1 MQLKRYKEFNEGS
14 KIKNALKSEFQIG
27 VDHIRNI
34 LKENPLVSDLKEIPK
49 SGKDF
54 IWKFKLKE
62 EFPFEI
68 ELKLPF
74 KNFII
79 YFTHI
84 ESINRYG
91 DNAFETLERLVEDS
105 GYYINNIISKY
116 TKFEEEKRD
125 FELDYPIEDI
135 KNWTNDI
142 KDFDDI
148 GDFKIE
154 SLNYGDDRPNS
165 KSLNWVLGWQS
176 KPGYLLGFIL
186 NKPLYQKIYNQEV
199 RLVCGRDSDEI
210 NKVLDE
216 LGKRLEN
223 NGLKMESNS
232 KIGWHLTETLPVQ
245 ILRQYNLYRILI
257 NKI

>member
-1 MQLKRYKEFNEGS
+1 MQLKRYKEFNEGIFS
-14 KIKNALKSEFQIG
+14 KVKNAFKTEFQIG

-49 SGKDF
+49 SGKEF

-74 KNFII
+74 KMFVI

-91 DNAFETLERLVEDS
+91 DNGFTTLERLVEDS
-105 GYYINNIISKY
+105 GYYINIIMSKY

-125 FELDYPIEDI
+125 FELDYPIADI
-135 KNWTNDI
+135 KNWTHDI
-142 KDFDDI
+142 KDFD
-148 GDFKIE
+148 GVEDFEIREIE
-154 SLNYGDDRPNS
+154 YGDDRPNS
-165 KSLNWVLGWQS
+165 KSLNWVLDWQS
-176 KPGYLLGFIL
+176 KPGYLLRFIL
-186 NKPLYQKIYNQEV
+186 NKE
-199 RLVCGRDSDEI
+199 DSDEI
-210 NKVLDE
+210 NKILDE

-223 NGLKMESNS
+223 NGLKIEKFNRRGEIS
-232 KIGWHLTETLPVQ
+232 TL
-245 ILRQYNLYRILI
+245 RSSGDLYYFKI
-257 NKI
+257 NKIYNET

>member
-1 MQLKRYKEFNEGS
+1 
-14 KIKNALKSEFQIG
+14 
-27 VDHIRNI
+27 
-34 LKENPLVSDLKEIPK
+34 LKEIPK

-54 IWKFKLKE
+54 PVKVIWKFKLKE

-135 KNWTNDI
+135 KNWTNNI

-186 NKPLYQKIYNQEV
+186 NKK
-199 RLVCGRDSDEI
+199 DSDEI

>member
-1 MQLKRYKEFNEGS
+1 MQLKRYKEFNEGIFS

-54 IWKFKLKE
+54 PVKVIWKFKLKE

-135 KNWTNDI
+135 KNWTNNI

-186 NKPLYQKIYNQEV
+186 NKK
-199 RLVCGRDSDEI
+199 DSDEI

>member
-1 MQLKRYKEFNEGS
+1 MQLKRYKEFNEGIFS
-14 KIKNALKSEFQIG
+14 KVKNAFKTDFQIG

-49 SGKDF
+49 SGKEF

-148 GDFKIE
+148 VDFKIE

-186 NKPLYQKIYNQEV
+186 NKQ
-199 RLVCGRDSDEI
+199 DSDEI